1 MEVFPMNLLGDLVV
15 IRPEETPQAKILLP
29 DWQRSLRGTVIGV
42 GPGKMLVDGSRVPM
56 ELKVGDFVTFG
67 ATAGMESIYA
77 GKPIRTM
84 REDDVHMVIE
94 ERASTGELLSKL
106 EHEFLAA
113 MVDSGVRNGSS
124 Y

>member
-1 MEVFPMNLLGDLVV
+1 MESFPMNLLGDLVV
-15 IRPEETPQAKILLP
+15 IRPEETPQARILLP

-42 GPGKMLVDGSRVPM
+42 GPGKMLADGSHMSM

-67 ATAGMESIYA
+67 ATSGMESMYA

-94 ERASTGELLSKL
+94 ERASVDELVGKL
-106 EHEFLAA
+106 LEA
-113 MVDSGVRNGSS
+113 VK
-124 Y
+124 